1 MHGYAIVFTIVPFLF
16 AIIAVFANR
25 RGGRKWLWR
34 SWLFAT
40 AVLVTLGVLS
50 WRRPDSEAVPLAVY
64 LTIAS
69 IPTLAAL
76 YAIRWA
82 AQRSMPVLAQILVGG
97 TACWIAI
104 TPALLLGAYVLGRI
118 LTF

>member
-1 MHGYAIVFTIVPFLF
+1 MQGYAILFAVVPFLF
-16 AIIAVFANR
+16 AIIAVLANR
-25 RGGRKWLWR
+25 RGGRKWLWI

-40 AVLVTLGVLS
+40 AVLVAIGIQS
-50 WRRPDSEAVPLAVY
+50 WRRLDSEALPLTVY
-64 LTIAS
+64 LTVAFL
-69 IPTLAAL
+69 PTLAAV

-82 AQRSMPVLAQILVGG
+82 ALRSMPVFAQVLVGG